1 MSIIEIILIGI
12 GLAMDAFAVSIS
24 KGLSLKNMDWSK
36 ALLCGLYFGGFQFLM
51 PVIGYFLGY
60 GFSNFVE
67 TYASWVAFVVL
78 VAIGVTSI
86 RGAQSEGQIE
96 EESEHEGDS
105 LDRLKNPDFG
115 PKIMVPLAIA
125 TSIDA
130 LAVGVSFSFLKVNIW
145 KASVIVGVVTFAIA
159 IIGAKLGNIFGAKFK
174 KTAEYLG
181 GIILILIG
189 FKILAEHLG
198 IL

>member
-96 EESEHEGDS
+96 AESEHEGDS

-145 KASVIVGVVTFAIA
+145 KASIIVGVVTFAIA